1 VSHSDDRLRAR
12 SSNPVVP
19 ATTSQSPTDN
29 PIGSRFIVKIMSL
42 RTLLAA
48 TAAAGAAL
56 LPGWQVRAET
66 NRVKFP
72 ELDQLVHYTT
82 VKRGNVTEHILTTR
96 EAMEAVKNRQPIP
109 NGTHFVLAD
118 HRDGKLYR
126 YFVMEKGDGFGA
138 DYDDRRRTDNWQ
150 FQWFWPDKSI
160 NMSENTARCQS
171 CHRSQ
176 SGSEYLYTGYR
187 IPRFNGTP
195 IE

>member
-1 VSHSDDRLRAR
+1 M
-12 SSNPVVP
+12 P
-19 ATTSQSPTDN
+19 
-29 PIGSRFIVKIMSL
+29 L
-42 RTLLAA
+42 RTPLVALATGIALLA
-48 TAAAGAAL
+48 
-56 LPGWQVRAET
+56 GWQVHAET

-96 EAMEAVKNRQPIP
+96 EAMEAVKKGQPIP

-118 HRDGKLYR
+118 HRDGKIYR
-126 YFVMEKGDGFGA
+126 YFVMEKGDGFGT
-138 DYDDRRRTDNWQ
+138 DYDDRRRTANWQ
-150 FQWFWPDKSI
+150 FQWFWPDKTV
-160 NMSENTARCQS
+160 NMSENTNRCQS

-176 SGSEYLYTGYR
+176 ASSEYLYTGYR